1 MLKMVVRMEAITGG
15 ANFKCSLVRWSWPAA
30 FSESK
35 EEMTLATSSSVIRSG
50 SEWGVAS
57 SSREISELQSGDMV
71 ESWWSGEPSDLKYLA
86 QPSMMSVPS

>member
-1 MLKMVVRMEAITGG
+1 MEAITGG
-15 ANFKCSLVRWSWPAA
+15 ANFRCSLVRWSWPAA
-30 FSESK
+30 FSEGK
-35 EEMTLATSSSVIRSG
+35 EEMTLATSSSVI
-50 SEWGVAS
+50 S